1 MRINEKYSI
10 ESDVLNNNFTYDE
23 IAEMLGVAK
32 GIVFNYIRRFKI
44 RKIYE

>member
-32 GIVFNYIRRFKI
+32 GTVFNYIRRFKI

>member
-1 MRINEKYSI
+1 MNKEEWKPIKG
-10 ESDVLNNNFTYDE
+10 YDE

-32 GIVFNYIRRFKI
+32 GTVFNYIRRFKI